1 MDVSERLEQLRG
13 ELERGERQ
21 LGVLD
26 RHRAELRDTLLRI
39 SGAIQVL
46 EELHQGAAPAGT
58 ALGAAPAE
66 PGDSVA
72 WRGGAATAA
81 S

>member
-1 MDVSERLEQLRG
+1 MDLSDRLERLRG
-13 ELERGERQ
+13 EWERGERQ
-21 LGVLD
+21 LELLD

-46 EELHQGAAPAGT
+46 EELQTGSPPRAAEAVHGASAG
-58 ALGAAPAE
+58 AVAE
-66 PGDSVA
+66 
-72 WRGGAATAA
+72 A

>member
-46 EELHQGAAPAGT
+46 EELNQGSAPAGT
-58 ALGAAPAE
+58 ALGASAE
-66 PGDSVA
+66 PGDSVG